1 MANSRKLAF
10 ADASAIVQSHQKDDQ
25 IESILRSKLE
35 EATRAIKGQYFSN
48 VHSKEVATC
57 AKLLYL
63 ALTTLRGRRTLGE
76 EYVDLIHVNRNG
88 EKLPR
93 RLQRLLFI
101 LSHALVPYAYY
112 KILGRLSRS
121 KDTDDQSEDGSQ
133 TPKSTLRKLLNA
145 KTFQNVINVVADL
158 NLLNF
163 YFKGAFYDISKR
175 LFGLRYAVGHKIS
188 ESEES
193 FRNSSNK
200 TYRVLGLVLLIQFVT
215 RNVPPI
221 FTWLKRELTTS
232 PTSDHTSSEEQ
243 SSASLVITGV
253 PPKQLTNHIDL
264 QDPAELSFIPSESR
278 KCILCL
284 SYMVD
289 PSCAPC
295 GHLFCW
301 DCLLNWSKE
310 RPECPLCRQACQTQS
325 ILPIR

>member
-1 MANSRKLAF
+1 MANSRKLEF

-25 IESILRSKLE
+25 IESILTSKLAD
-35 EATRAIKGQYFSN
+35 ATRAIKGQYFSN
-48 VHSKEVATC
+48 VYSKEISTC

-76 EYVDLIHVNRNG
+76 EYVDLLHVNRNG

-93 RLQRLLFI
+93 MLQRLLFV
-101 LSHALVPYAYY
+101 LSHALIPYAYY

-121 KDTDDQSEDGSQ
+121 KDAGGQNENGLQ
-133 TPKSTLRKLLNA
+133 TPKSTLRKLLNT
-145 KTFQNVINVVADL
+145 KTFQGVVNVSTDL

-175 LFGLRYAVGHKIS
+175 IFGLRYAVGHKIS
-188 ESEES
+188 ESEEN
-193 FRNSSNK
+193 FRSSSSK
-200 TYRVLGLVLLIQFVT
+200 TYRLLGLVLLVQFVT

-221 FTWLKRELTTS
+221 VTWLKKELIVS
-232 PTSDHTSSEEQ
+232 PLSDKTSSEIQ
-243 SSASLVITGV
+243 NNASLVITGV
-253 PPKQLTNHIDL
+253 PSKDIVNHVDL

-284 SYMVD
+284 SLMVD

-310 RPECPLCRQACQTQS
+310 RPECPLCRQTCQTQS